1 MTTEFKM
8 QEEKETQILMILG
21 KNVLP
26 RVLTDAL
33 HVPGIDKNLFSM
45 STATSQ
51 GHVF

>member
-1 MTTEFKM
+1 M

-21 KNVLP
+21 KTALP
-26 RVLTDAL
+26 RVLTDAW
-33 HVPGIDKNLFSM
+33 HVPGIAKNLFAV